1 MASDLAR
8 LSSADS
14 RSTSWR
20 CRSFEERSRI
30 KDSHYPRKAL
40 PRCRAP
46 ARWDHPSASDMGPAL
61 GVINVGD
68 EMIAGLRVQGQEARC
83 PW

>member
-20 CRSFEERSRI
+20 CRSFDERSRI

-40 PRCRAP
+40 PRSGTFVHRTCGRFF
-46 ARWDHPSASDMGPAL
+46 S
-61 GVINVGD
+61 
-68 EMIAGLRVQGQEARC
+68 
-83 PW
+83 